1 MQVPYLELT
10 STFKAE
16 SVLTVPLLLMCSQS
30 LIELSS
36 NRKPEMGTGGGVWL
50 SEEKKEGES
59 FLRLHTDKINV
70 AVMDTRLMLF

>member
-1 MQVPYLELT
+1 
-10 STFKAE
+10 
-16 SVLTVPLLLMCSQS
+16 MCSQS

-36 NRKPEMGTGGGVWL
+36 IRKPEMGTGGGVWL

-59 FLRLHTDKINV
+59 FLRPRTDKINV